1 MAPILVWE
9 PSRAELRKVAD
20 NRVGRQETLPIQQ
33 TLEVLVEKKEMLDQ
47 KKKRKTR
54 SFVLRSTNDGQTAAE
69 AKSATVTTTSSA
81 LN

>member
-1 MAPILVWE
+1 
-9 PSRAELRKVAD
+9 
-20 NRVGRQETLPIQQ
+20 
-33 TLEVLVEKKEMLDQ
+33 MLDQ
-47 KKKRKTR
+47 KKKKRKTR

>member
-33 TLEVLVEKKEMLDQ
+33 TLEVLVEKKKMLDQ
-47 KKKRKTR
+47 KKKKRKTR
-54 SFVLRSTNDGQTAAE
+54 SFVLRSTNDGQTAA
-69 AKSATVTTTSSA
+69 KSATVTTTSSA